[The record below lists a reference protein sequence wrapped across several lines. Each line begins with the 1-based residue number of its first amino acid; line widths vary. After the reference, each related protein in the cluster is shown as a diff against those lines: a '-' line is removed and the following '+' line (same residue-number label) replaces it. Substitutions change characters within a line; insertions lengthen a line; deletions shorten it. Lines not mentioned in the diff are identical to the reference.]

1 LKDYVEQELKW
12 QERVVIENEHFV
24 VLVPFWATWPYET
37 MIISKRHFGNII
49 AMTND
54 ETKAF
59 SEILKELQLN
69 MIIYLKHLSLFS
81 RNSPISNG

>member
-59 SEILKELQLN
+59 SEI
-69 MIIYLKHLSLFS
+69 
-81 RNSPISNG
+81 